1 MILTEKK
8 TETEMSLEKPVQK
21 SYFGSLNLD
30 APDDTPLFEVEREYN
45 NFDKPENKTRNQM
58 LPEFDIIP
66 TNDVKKEEQVQNEP
80 AKDIKLSLRGKIL
93 AVVAS
98 LVTVLLLTLVIYNG
112 VVLNAKRAE
121 VNELSAELQT
131 SLQELTALENNLI
144 DAQSEEAV
152 FKILKNA
159 GSSLR
164 KATNADTVK
173 FHVEEFE
180 VTKYEAPS
188 NWFDK
193 LCKFLSDLF

>member
-1 MILTEKK
+1 MLLTEKK
-8 TETEMSLEKPVQK
+8 IETETKSAVALERPTQK

-30 APDDTPLFEVEREYN
+30 TPDEEPLFEVEKEYN
-45 NFDKPENKTRNQM
+45 NFDKPELETRSKM
-58 LPEFDIIP
+58 LP
-66 TNDVKKEEQVQNEP
+66 TNVKKEEKVVESEP

-112 VVLNAKRAE
+112 VVLKEKRAE
-121 VNELSAELQT
+121 ISSLQNELNVSLNELNT
-131 SLQELTALENNLI
+131 LEGNLF

-159 GSSLR
+159 GSTLR
-164 KATNADTVK
+164 KATNSDTVK

-193 LCKFLSDLF
+193 LCDFLSGLF